1 VLENPG
7 RSGLARAEDWL
18 MLAELLNRHDP
29 AALEAFD
36 FYGRDKDLLARAIA
50 PLALAAADADL
61 HDLAESV
68 LARIEALLPELAAGA
83 RGAIQIGRLVDGVE
97 ANRWWVPEDI
107 AAPPTT
113 ELVTANDFTRDH
125 VHRVLR
131 DL

>member
-1 VLENPG
+1 
-7 RSGLARAEDWL
+7 